1 MDNKRNEFLKVYN
14 EFCEREYEEVSLKK
28 IPEDGIFGIA
38 YTTGDEKEKY
48 TLQLDYDINHEKYIF
63 SINDE
68 IICKE
73 YTSISEAIE
82 EIEMGTFEGYY
93 DYMLD
98 KAEEHGI
105 TFDEVEKTPFELW
118 LDRDDASA
126 FKSEYECFIK
136 VKINT
141 SMYLI
146 YSAFDRGLYTKPE
159 VVGIYKESSK
169 ELYGNS
175 YYFSVSYNN
184 HSELKTSYYLGS
196 FDAVLERYNKHFTST
211 ICNYKSEHKEE
222 LKHIASQHGGLR
234 DTTIEE
240 AKATAAKAYIK
251 QIDLLPDNVVKFEDL
266 NIVIK
271 YLENP
276 KETIENEFNEWL
288 KEVHYYYLAGK
299 NGKDISNRDRLGY
312 DILYDE
318 EVQKEYDYL
327 INNPH
332 NKYHTRREV
341 YAAIKDIDAI
351 NLNVKINDISRKISK
366 QDIELDIVNQNR
378 TWQIDNIDNIQEIT
392 YRKNVLYK
400 KNETANKKEKAE
412 QKDLDDMEIEM

>member
-14 EFCEREYEEVSLKK
+14 EFCEREYEEESLKK

-48 TLQLDYDINHEKYIF
+48 TLQLDYDINHEEYIF

-73 YTSISEAIE
+73 YTPISEAIE

-105 TFDEVEKTPFELW
+105 TFDEVEKIPFELW

-146 YSAFDRGLYTKPE
+146 YNAFDRGLYTKPE

-175 YYFSVSYNN
+175 YYFSRLYNN

-196 FDAVLERYNKHFTST
+196 FDAVLERYNKHFAST
-211 ICNYKSEHKEE
+211 ICNYKSDHKEE
-222 LKHIASQHGGLR
+222 LKHIAFQHGGLR
-234 DTTIEE
+234 DTSIKE
-240 AKATAAKAYIK
+240 AKTTAAKAYIK
-251 QIDLLPDNVVKFEDL
+251 QIALLPDNVVKFDDL

-288 KEVHYYYLAGK
+288 KEVHYYYPAGK
-299 NGKDISNRDRLGY
+299 NGKEISD
-312 DILYDE
+312 
-318 EVQKEYDYL
+318 
-327 INNPH
+327 
-332 NKYHTRREV
+332 
-341 YAAIKDIDAI
+341 
-351 NLNVKINDISRKISK
+351 
-366 QDIELDIVNQNR
+366 
-378 TWQIDNIDNIQEIT
+378 DNIDKIYDIICSEDD
-392 YRKNVLYK
+392 VF
-400 KNETANKKEKAE
+400 NEYLKEMVYNLNENLE
-412 QKDLDDMEIEM
+412 QDMTESEEEMEM

>member
-1 MDNKRNEFLKVYN
+1 
-14 EFCEREYEEVSLKK
+14 
-28 IPEDGIFGIA
+28 
-38 YTTGDEKEKY
+38 
-48 TLQLDYDINHEKYIF
+48 
-63 SINDE
+63 
-68 IICKE
+68 
-73 YTSISEAIE
+73 
-82 EIEMGTFEGYY
+82 
-93 DYMLD
+93 MLD
-98 KAEEHGI
+98 KAEENEI
-105 TFDEVEKTPFELW
+105 TFDEVEKIPFELW

-146 YSAFDRGLYTKPE
+146 YNAFDRGLYTKPE
-159 VVGIYKESSK
+159 VVGIYKETSK

-175 YYFSVSYNN
+175 YYFGVLYNK

-196 FDAVLERYNKHFTST
+196 FDAVLERYNKHFAST

-251 QIDLLPDNVVKFEDL
+251 QITLLPDSVVKFEDL

-351 NLNVKINDISRKISK
+351 NLNVKLNDISRKISK

-400 KNETANKKEKAE
+400 KNETADNKEKSE

>member
-1 MDNKRNEFLKVYN
+1 MDNKRNEFLKAYN
-14 EFCEREYEEVSLKK
+14 EFCEREYEDESLKK

-38 YTTGDEKEKY
+38 CTTGDEKEKY
-48 TLQLDYDINHEKYIF
+48 TLQLDYDINHEEYIF

-73 YTSISEAIE
+73 YTPISEAIE
-82 EIEMGTFEGYY
+82 EIEMGTFDGYY

-105 TFDEVEKTPFELW
+105 TFDEVEKIPFELW

-136 VKINT
+136 VKINA

-146 YSAFDRGLYTKPE
+146 YNAFDRGLYTKPE

-175 YYFSVSYNN
+175 YYFSVLYNN

-196 FDAVLERYNKHFTST
+196 FDAVLEKYNKNFAST
-211 ICNYKSEHKEE
+211 ICNYKSDHKEE
-222 LKHIASQHGGLR
+222 LKHIASQYGGLR

-240 AKATAAKAYIK
+240 AKTTAAKAYIK
-251 QIDLLPDNVVKFEDL
+251 QIAILPDNVVKFDDL

-366 QDIELDIVNQNR
+366 QGIEFDIVNQNR
-378 TWQIDNIDNIQEIT
+378 TWQINNIDNIQEIT
-392 YRKNVLYK
+392 YRKNVIYK
-400 KNETANKKEKAE
+400 KNETANNKEKE
-412 QKDLDDMEIEM
+412 QDLDDMEIEM

>member
-1 MDNKRNEFLKVYN
+1 M
-14 EFCEREYEEVSLKK
+14 
-28 IPEDGIFGIA
+28 
-38 YTTGDEKEKY
+38 
-48 TLQLDYDINHEKYIF
+48 
-63 SINDE
+63 
-68 IICKE
+68 
-73 YTSISEAIE
+73 
-82 EIEMGTFEGYY
+82 
-93 DYMLD
+93 
-98 KAEEHGI
+98 
-105 TFDEVEKTPFELW
+105 
-118 LDRDDASA
+118 
-126 FKSEYECFIK
+126 
-136 VKINT
+136 
-141 SMYLI
+141 
-146 YSAFDRGLYTKPE
+146 
-159 VVGIYKESSK
+159 
-169 ELYGNS
+169 
-175 YYFSVSYNN
+175 
-184 HSELKTSYYLGS
+184 
-196 FDAVLERYNKHFTST
+196 
-211 ICNYKSEHKEE
+211 
-222 LKHIASQHGGLR
+222 
-234 DTTIEE
+234 
-240 AKATAAKAYIK
+240 
-251 QIDLLPDNVVKFEDL
+251 PDNVVKFEDL

-288 KEVHYYYLAGK
+288 KEVHYYYPAGK

-366 QDIELDIVNQNR
+366 QDIEHDIVNQNR

-400 KNETANKKEKAE
+400 KNETANKKEKSE

>member
-1 MDNKRNEFLKVYN
+1 MDNKRNEFLKAYN
-14 EFCEREYEEVSLKK
+14 EFCEREYEDESLKK

-38 YTTGDEKEKY
+38 CTTGDEKEKY
-48 TLQLDYDINHEKYIF
+48 TLQLDYDINHEEYIF

-73 YTSISEAIE
+73 YTPISEAIE
-82 EIEMGTFEGYY
+82 EIEMGTFDGYY

-105 TFDEVEKTPFELW
+105 TFDEVEKIPFELW

-136 VKINT
+136 VKINA

-146 YSAFDRGLYTKPE
+146 YNAFDRGLYTKPE

-175 YYFSVSYNN
+175 YYFSVLYNN

-196 FDAVLERYNKHFTST
+196 FDAVLEKYNKNFAST
-211 ICNYKSEHKEE
+211 ICNYKSDHKEE

-240 AKATAAKAYIK
+240 AKTTAAKAYIK
-251 QIDLLPDNVVKFEDL
+251 QIAILPDNVVKFDDL

-276 KETIENEFNEWL
+276 KETIENEFKEWL

-366 QDIELDIVNQNR
+366 QGIEFDIVNQNR
-378 TWQIDNIDNIQEIT
+378 TWQINNIDNIQEIT
-392 YRKNVLYK
+392 YRKNVIYK
-400 KNETANKKEKAE
+400 KNETANNKEKE
-412 QKDLDDMEIEM
+412 QDLDDMEIEM

>member
-1 MDNKRNEFLKVYN
+1 MDNKRNEFLKAYN
-14 EFCEREYEEVSLKK
+14 EFCEREYEDESLKK

-38 YTTGDEKEKY
+38 CTTGDEKEKY
-48 TLQLDYDINHEKYIF
+48 TLQLDYDINHEEYIF

-73 YTSISEAIE
+73 YTPISEAIE
-82 EIEMGTFEGYY
+82 EIEMGTFDGYY

-105 TFDEVEKTPFELW
+105 TFDEVEKIPFELW

-136 VKINT
+136 VKINA

-146 YSAFDRGLYTKPE
+146 YNAFDRGLYTKPE

-175 YYFSVSYNN
+175 YYFSVLYNN

-196 FDAVLERYNKHFTST
+196 FDAVLEKYNKNFAST
-211 ICNYKSEHKEE
+211 ICNYKSDHKEE

-240 AKATAAKAYIK
+240 AKTTAAKAYIK
-251 QIDLLPDNVVKFEDL
+251 QIAILPDNVVKFDDL

-366 QDIELDIVNQNR
+366 QGIEFDIVNQNR
-378 TWQIDNIDNIQEIT
+378 TWQINNIDNIQEIT
-392 YRKNVLYK
+392 YRKNVIYK
-400 KNETANKKEKAE
+400 KNETANNKEKE
-412 QKDLDDMEIEM
+412 QDLDDMEIEM

>member
-14 EFCEREYEEVSLKK
+14 EFCEREYEEESLKK

-48 TLQLDYDINHEKYIF
+48 TLQLDYDINHEEYIF

-73 YTSISEAIE
+73 YTPISEAIE

-105 TFDEVEKTPFELW
+105 TFDEVEKIPFELW

-146 YSAFDRGLYTKPE
+146 YNAFDRGLYTKPE
-159 VVGIYKESSK
+159 VAGIYKESSK

-175 YYFSVSYNN
+175 YYFSRLYNN

-196 FDAVLERYNKHFTST
+196 FDAVLERYNKHFAST
-211 ICNYKSEHKEE
+211 ICNYKSDHKEE
-222 LKHIASQHGGLR
+222 LKHIAFQHGGLR
-234 DTTIEE
+234 DTSIEE
-240 AKATAAKAYIK
+240 AKTTAAKAYIK
-251 QIDLLPDNVVKFEDL
+251 QIALLPDNVVKFEDL

-288 KEVHYYYLAGK
+288 KEVHYYYPAGK
-299 NGKDISNRDRLGY
+299 NGKEISD
-312 DILYDE
+312 
-318 EVQKEYDYL
+318 
-327 INNPH
+327 
-332 NKYHTRREV
+332 
-341 YAAIKDIDAI
+341 
-351 NLNVKINDISRKISK
+351 
-366 QDIELDIVNQNR
+366 
-378 TWQIDNIDNIQEIT
+378 DNIDKIYDIICSEDD
-392 YRKNVLYK
+392 VF
-400 KNETANKKEKAE
+400 NEYLKEMVYNLNENLE
-412 QKDLDDMEIEM
+412 QDMTESEEEMEM

>member
-1 MDNKRNEFLKVYN
+1 MDNKKNEFLKAYN
-14 EFCEREYEEVSLKK
+14 EFCEREYEDESLKK

-38 YTTGDEKEKY
+38 CTTGDEKEKY
-48 TLQLDYDINHEKYIF
+48 TLQLDYDINHEEYIF

-73 YTSISEAIE
+73 YTPISEAIE
-82 EIEMGTFEGYY
+82 EIEMGTFDGYY

-105 TFDEVEKTPFELW
+105 TFDEVEKIPFELW

-136 VKINT
+136 VKINA

-146 YSAFDRGLYTKPE
+146 YNAFDRGLYTKPE

-175 YYFSVSYNN
+175 YYFSVLYNN

-196 FDAVLERYNKHFTST
+196 FDAVLEKYNKNFAST
-211 ICNYKSEHKEE
+211 ICNYKSDHKEE

-240 AKATAAKAYIK
+240 AKTTAAKAYIK
-251 QIDLLPDNVVKFEDL
+251 QIAILPDNVVKFDDL

-366 QDIELDIVNQNR
+366 QGIEFDIVNQNR
-378 TWQIDNIDNIQEIT
+378 TWQINNIDNIQEIT
-392 YRKNVLYK
+392 YRKNVIYK
-400 KNETANKKEKAE
+400 KNETANNKEKE
-412 QKDLDDMEIEM
+412 QDLDDMEIEM